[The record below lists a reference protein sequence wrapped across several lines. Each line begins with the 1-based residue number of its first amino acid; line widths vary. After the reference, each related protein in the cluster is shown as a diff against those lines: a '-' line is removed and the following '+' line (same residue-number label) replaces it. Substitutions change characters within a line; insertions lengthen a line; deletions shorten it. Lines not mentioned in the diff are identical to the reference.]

1 MTDIDLYSM
10 TTVPIE
16 AFANGQPL
24 AKATGFIWQD
34 GPQHYLITNWHVVT
48 GRDARTN
55 LLTVPYSQIC
65 SASSSIRRYR
75 ISERNSATSISATL
89 RTARAGTPIR

>member
-1 MTDIDLYSM
+1 MTSIDLYSM

-16 AFANGQPL
+16 ACANSQSL
-24 AKATGFIWQD
+24 ARATGFIWQD

-55 LLTVPYSQIC
+55 LLTVPVQPDM
-65 SASSSIRRYR
+65 
-75 ISERNSATSISATL
+75 L
-89 RTARAGTPIR
+89 RLPFNTKI